1 MLTGMLKKHPTFQ
14 NLPEEDRLILAR
26 LATEFEKSSDNLFK
40 SPEELTESTGIGNR
54 FQWATLLVLEPT
66 QSYIKAQMA
75 QLVQIAQR
83 KAFQSLQQMAKTGN
97 VQAAREINELSGI
110 MAQEETNKVII
121 LHQISRP
128 SIQPQKEAGTDEIQG
143 LGSAER

>member
-1 MLTGMLKKHPTFQ
+1 MLKKHPTFQ

-26 LATEFEKSSDNLFK
+26 LAAEFEKSSDNLFK
-40 SPEELTESTGIGNR
+40 SPEELVESTGIGNR

-83 KAFQSLQQMAKTGN
+83 KAFHSLQQMAKTGN
-97 VQAAREINELSGI
+97 VQAAKEINELSGI
-110 MAQEETNKVII
+110 MAQEETNKVIV
-121 LHQISRP
+121 LHYVPRP
-128 SIQPQKEAGTDEIQG
+128 KEVVSDGEEKEG
-143 LGSAER
+143 RS

>member
-1 MLTGMLKKHPTFQ
+1 MLTEMLKKHPTFQ
-14 NLPEEDRLILAR
+14 NLPEEEQLVLAR
-26 LATEFEKSSDNLFK
+26 LAVEFEKSSDNLFK
-40 SPEELTESTGIGNR
+40 SPEELAESTGIGNR

-83 KAFQSLQQMAKTGN
+83 KAFHSLQQMAKTGN
-97 VQAAREINELSGI
+97 VQAAKEINELSGI
-110 MAQEETNKVII
+110 MTQEETNKVIV

-128 SIQPQKEAGTDEIQG
+128 SIQPQEEARQT
-143 LGSAER
+143 